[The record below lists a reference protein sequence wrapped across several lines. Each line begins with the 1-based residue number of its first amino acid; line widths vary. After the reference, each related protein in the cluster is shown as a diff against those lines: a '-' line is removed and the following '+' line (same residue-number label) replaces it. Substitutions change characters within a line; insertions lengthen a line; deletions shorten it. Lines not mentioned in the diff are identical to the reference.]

1 MKILSKFLATNLFL
15 LSPLISDTIIFN
27 DGQMLKGD
35 LIKITK
41 EHPYDPK
48 TGAEQEV
55 LFKVEKYN
63 LNRVPKN
70 LVINKSDDNV
80 FMFDL
85 NSIYKI
91 EDEYRMLI
99 YSSNKKLAASTGIG
113 KINPETGGTLEI
125 VPTHLIMKKNEKI
138 NKIYQGSEIILHFY
152 NPVFKSLNSNN
163 AAGAIISGA
172 LTYGVGG
179 LLLGTAAGA
188 TPTRILEEV
197 KYQGIG
203 VDSVSQKYFVKT
215 NAGTFEIANIRKIEY
230 VSDREIKAMEGF
242 LIYGG
247 ISLVAGGILWLVA
260 GPDANTADGSA
271 APALAGFLLIAG
283 SPIAGIYGAMANWGV
298 PAKKGFDIYKGAWE
312 FDIDSMVPNSKSV
325 EQN

>member
-1 MKILSKFLATNLFL
+1 MKILSKFLIVILFL
-15 LSPLISDTIIFN
+15 ISPLISDTIIFN
-27 DGQMLKGD
+27 DGQMLIGE

-70 LVINKSDDNV
+70 FVINKSDDNV
-80 FMFDL
+80 FMFDV

-91 EDEYRMLI
+91 EDEYGMLI
-99 YSSNKKLAASTGIG
+99 FSSNKKLASSTVIR
-113 KINPETGGTLEI
+113 KVNPETGNTLEI
-125 VPTHLIMKKNEKI
+125 VPTNLIIKKNEKI
-138 NKIYQGSEIILHFY
+138 NEIYQGSEISLYFY
-152 NPVFKSLNSNN
+152 NPVKLLNSNN
-163 AAGAIISGA
+163 APGAIIAGA
-172 LTYGVGG
+172 LTHGVGG
-179 LLLGTAAGA
+179 LLLGAAA
-188 TPTRILEEV
+188 SAIPTRILKEV

-203 VDSVSQKYFVKT
+203 LDSVSQKYFVKT
-215 NAGTFEIANIRKIEY
+215 NAGAFEIANIRKVEY
-230 VSDREIKAMEGF
+230 VTDRQNRAIEGF

-247 ISLVAGGILWLVA
+247 ISLAAGSLLMLADPV
-260 GPDANTADGSA
+260 ANTANGG
-271 APALAGFLLIAG
+271 PGILGALLVIASPFAGV
-283 SPIAGIYGAMANWGV
+283 YGAMANWSV

-312 FDIDSMVPNSKSV
+312 FDIDSMAPNSKSV